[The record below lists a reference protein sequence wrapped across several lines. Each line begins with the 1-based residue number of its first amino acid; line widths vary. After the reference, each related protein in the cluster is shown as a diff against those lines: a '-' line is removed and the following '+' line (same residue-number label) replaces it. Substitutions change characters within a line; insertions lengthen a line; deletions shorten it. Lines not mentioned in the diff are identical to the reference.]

1 MTDDAE
7 LIRDPEFH
15 RLLVRRAR
23 WRWGFSG
30 FLIAAYL
37 LYGVLGVYLP
47 EAYAAPVIGS
57 LPLGMVI
64 GLSIIVL
71 TIALSIWYVSIATRL
86 EAEETLEQGRHR

>member
-7 LIRDPEFH
+7 LIRDPGF
-15 RLLVRRAR
+15 RKLLVRRSR

-30 FLIAAYL
+30 LLIAAYL

-57 LPLGMVI
+57 LPLGMAM
-64 GLSIIVL
+64 GLGIIVL
-71 TIALSIWYVSIATRL
+71 TIGLSIWYVGIATRL
-86 EAEETLEQGRHR
+86 EAEETLLQGQDR